1 MGCVGRSA
9 VPDDFPDGDVCSSFL
24 NDGLRLSRKLRASP
38 LSPLPRLGRK
48 CNIEGRALY
57 YRGKA
62 LNWLKDDRTE
72 CWSVMT
78 DVRVRDYI
86 ELVRDAYRTRGGI
99 EGQRDA
105 LKTTTAK
112 RIRDRMVS
120 DIRHGAI
127 LPPVVIGAV
136 VDDDRF
142 NAFPLGEALSL
153 KDVIPESA
161 VQSLAI
167 IDGMQRTTAI
177 IEALEGHDGV
187 LDRNIRVEF
196 WLTKSV
202 RAMVY
207 RMLVLNTGQ
216 VPWSLSR
223 QLAVVYAPLIDEIR
237 ENVAELDRVF
247 GPDKPGRRVGPA
259 QYASDSLVELYL
271 AFSLRKTTVD
281 TKEALSEE
289 FSRLDFVE
297 NLSRR
302 DFQTQFYTCLSV
314 MVELDKAFSR
324 FDPNVGNVE
333 RYVRGKNVFD
343 SQPARIGFM
352 TAVAQHALGRPG
364 MDRAEEQAAERVT
377 KIARQASG
385 LADRL
390 NASAPENVADFL
402 ALGVL
407 RERLDVRSGQ
417 VGRFERNVFFEAFKV
432 LIDEGFDVA
441 NMEPC
446 WRAH

>member
-1 MGCVGRSA
+1 L
-9 VPDDFPDGDVCSSFL
+9 D
-24 NDGLRLSRKLRASP
+24 
-38 LSPLPRLGRK
+38 
-48 CNIEGRALY
+48 
-57 YRGKA
+57 
-62 LNWLKDDRTE
+62 WLKDDRTE

-78 DVRVRDYI
+78 DLRVRDYI
-86 ELVRDAYRTRGGI
+86 ELVREAYRNRGGI

-120 DIRHGAI
+120 DIRNGAI

-136 VDDDRF
+136 VDQARF
-142 NAFPLGEALSL
+142 DSFPLEGKLGPREILPG
-153 KDVIPESA
+153 DTI
-161 VQSLAI
+161 QSLAI

-177 IEALEGHDGV
+177 FEALDGNESV
-187 LDRNIRVEF
+187 LDRALRVEF

-216 VPWSLSR
+216 VPWSLAR
-223 QLAVVYAPLIDEIR
+223 QLAVVYAPLIEEIR
-237 ENVAELDRVF
+237 ENVPELDRVF

-297 NLSRR
+297 NLSRH
-302 DFQTQFYTCLSV
+302 DFQAQFYSCLSILV
-314 MVELDKAFSR
+314 GLDKAFSR
-324 FDPNVGNVE
+324 FDPGGGSSE
-333 RYVRGKNVFD
+333 RYVRGKNIFD
-343 SQPARIGFM
+343 SQPARIGFV
-352 TAVAQHALGRPG
+352 TACAQHVLGRPG
-364 MDRAEEQAAERVT
+364 NDRPQDKAAER
-377 KIARQASG
+377 IAAIEQQAG
-385 LADRL
+385 HLIDRL
-390 NASAPENVADFL
+390 NNASPEDVGQFL

-407 RERLDVRSGQ
+407 RERLDVRPGQ
-417 VGRFERNVFFEAFKV
+417 VGRFERSVFFEAFKV
-432 LIDEGFDVA
+432 LIEDGFDLA
-441 NMEPC
+441 DMEPC

>member
-1 MGCVGRSA
+1 MQNAKCR
-9 VPDDFPDGDVCSSFL
+9 
-24 NDGLRLSRKLRASP
+24 NDWGM
-38 LSPLPRLGRK
+38 
-48 CNIEGRALY
+48 
-57 YRGKA
+57 A
-62 LNWLKDDRTE
+62 LNWLRDDRTE

-78 DVRVRDYI
+78 DVRVGDYI
-86 ELVRDAYRTRGGI
+86 ELVREAYRARGGL
-99 EGQRDA
+99 EGQRDT

-112 RIRDRMVS
+112 RIRDRMVN

-136 VDDDRF
+136 VDDERF
-142 NAFPLGEALSL
+142 GTFPLAGNSSLS
-153 KDVIPESA
+153 DIMPAGSVE
-161 VQSLAI
+161 SLAI

-177 IEALEGHDGV
+177 IEALEGHEAV
-187 LDRNIRVEF
+187 LDRHLRVEF

-237 ENVAELDRVF
+237 ENVPELDRVF

-302 DFQTQFYTCLSV
+302 NFQTQFYTCLSV
-314 MVELDKAFSR
+314 MVSLDKAFSR
-324 FDPNVGNVE
+324 FDPEVGNTE
-333 RYVRGKNVFD
+333 RYVRGKSVFD

-352 TAVAQHALGRPG
+352 TAAAQYALGRAG
-364 MDRAEEQAAERVT
+364 MDRTEEQAAERVAKIEREASDLTT
-377 KIARQASG
+377 KLDASTTG
-385 LADRL
+385 
-390 NASAPENVADFL
+390 SVGDFL

-417 VGRFERNVFFEAFKV
+417 VGRFERSVFFEAFKV
-432 LIDEGFDVA
+432 LIDEGFSVA

>member
-1 MGCVGRSA
+1 
-9 VPDDFPDGDVCSSFL
+9 
-24 NDGLRLSRKLRASP
+24 
-38 LSPLPRLGRK
+38 
-48 CNIEGRALY
+48 
-57 YRGKA
+57 
-62 LNWLKDDRTE
+62 
-72 CWSVMT
+72 MT
-78 DVRVRDYI
+78 DICVRDYI
-86 ELVRDAYRTRGGI
+86 ELVREAYLNRGGI
-99 EGQRDA
+99 EGQRDT

-112 RIRDRMVS
+112 RIRDRMIS

-136 VDDDRF
+136 IENERF
-142 NAFPLGEALSL
+142 QSFPLTSESGL
-153 KDVIPESA
+153 KDLIPDGA

-177 IEALEGHDGV
+177 IEALDGHEAI
-187 LDRNIRVEF
+187 LDRTLRVEF

-223 QLAVVYAPLIDEIR
+223 QLAVVYAPLIEEIR
-237 ENVAELDRVF
+237 ENVPELDRVF

-302 DFQTQFYTCLSV
+302 DFQAQFYTCLSV
-314 MVELDKAFSR
+314 MVGLDKAFSR
-324 FDPNVGNVE
+324 FDPNVGSNE

-343 SQPARIGFM
+343 SQPARIGFV
-352 TAVAQHALGRPG
+352 TAIAQHALGRPG
-364 MDRAEEQAAERVT
+364 MDRAEDQAAERVA
-377 KIARQASG
+377 KIARQAGELANRLSG
-385 LADRL
+385 C
-390 NASAPENVADFL
+390 SPSEVADFL
-402 ALGVL
+402 SLGVL

-417 VGRFERNVFFEAFKV
+417 VGRFERSVFFEAFKV
-432 LIDEGFDVA
+432 LIEEGFDVT

>member
-1 MGCVGRSA
+1 
-9 VPDDFPDGDVCSSFL
+9 
-24 NDGLRLSRKLRASP
+24 
-38 LSPLPRLGRK
+38 
-48 CNIEGRALY
+48 
-57 YRGKA
+57 
-62 LNWLKDDRTE
+62 
-72 CWSVMT
+72 MT
-78 DVRVRDYI
+78 DLRVRDYI
-86 ELVRDAYRTRGGI
+86 ELVREAYRNRGGI

-112 RIRDRMVS
+112 RIRERMVS

-136 VDDDRF
+136 VDAERF
-142 NAFPLGEALSL
+142 GSFPLEGELGPREIL
-153 KDVIPESA
+153 PGEA

-177 IEALEGHDGV
+177 IEALNGHEAV
-187 LDRNIRVEF
+187 LDRTLRVEL

-223 QLAVVYAPLIDEIR
+223 QLSVVYAPLIDEIR
-237 ENVAELDRVF
+237 ENVKELERVF

-297 NLSRR
+297 NLSRH
-302 DFQTQFYTCLSV
+302 DFQNQFYTCLRV
-314 MVELDKAFSR
+314 MVGLDRAFSR
-324 FDPNVGNVE
+324 FDPGGGSSE

-343 SQPARIGFM
+343 SQPARIGFV
-352 TAVAQHALGRPG
+352 TAVAQNVLGRPG
-364 MDRAEEQAAERVT
+364 MDRPEGEAAERIA
-377 KIARQASG
+377 KIDQQSTH
-385 LADRL
+385 LTDRL
-390 NASAPENVADFL
+390 TNASPEDVARFL

-407 RERLDVRSGQ
+407 RERLDVRTGQ
-417 VGRFERNVFFEAFKV
+417 VGRFERSVFFEAFKV
-432 LIDEGFDVA
+432 LIDEGFDLA
-441 NMEPC
+441 DMEPC

>member
-1 MGCVGRSA
+1 M
-9 VPDDFPDGDVCSSFL
+9 D
-24 NDGLRLSRKLRASP
+24 
-38 LSPLPRLGRK
+38 
-48 CNIEGRALY
+48 
-57 YRGKA
+57 
-62 LNWLKDDRTE
+62 WLKDDRTE

-78 DVRVRDYI
+78 NVPVRDYI
-86 ELVRDAYRTRGGI
+86 ELVSEAYRSRGGI
-99 EGQRDA
+99 EGQREA

-136 VDDDRF
+136 VGDERF
-142 NAFPLGEALSL
+142 DSFPLVGTLGLREIIP
-153 KDVIPESA
+153 KDA
-161 VQSLAI
+161 FQSLAI

-177 IEALEGHDGV
+177 LEAIEGQPAV
-187 LDRNIRVEF
+187 LDRTLRVEF
-196 WLTKSV
+196 WLTKTV

-223 QLAVVYAPLIDEIR
+223 QLAVVYAPLIEEIR
-237 ENVAELDRVF
+237 ENVPELDRVF

-259 QYASDSLVELYL
+259 QYGSDALVELYL

-302 DFQTQFYTCLSV
+302 DFQLQFYTCLSV
-314 MVELDKAFSR
+314 MVGLDNAFSR
-324 FDPNVGNVE
+324 FDPDVGSAE

-343 SQPARIGFM
+343 SQPARIGFV
-352 TAVAQHALGRPG
+352 TAVAQYALGRPG
-364 MDRAEEQAAERVT
+364 MDRPEVKAAERVA
-377 KIARQASG
+377 KIASQAE
-385 LADRL
+385 LLIARL
-390 NASAPENVADFL
+390 DALAPENVAEFL

-417 VGRFERNVFFEAFKV
+417 VGRFERSVFFEAFKV
-432 LIDEGFDVA
+432 LIDEGFELKDL
-441 NMEPC
+441 EPC
-446 WRAH
+446 WRAL

>member
-1 MGCVGRSA
+1 
-9 VPDDFPDGDVCSSFL
+9 
-24 NDGLRLSRKLRASP
+24 
-38 LSPLPRLGRK
+38 
-48 CNIEGRALY
+48 
-57 YRGKA
+57 
-62 LNWLKDDRTE
+62 
-72 CWSVMT
+72 MT
-78 DVRVRDYI
+78 DLRIHDYI
-86 ELVRDAYRTRGGI
+86 ELVREAYRSRGGI

-105 LKTTTAK
+105 LRTTTAK

-136 VDDDRF
+136 VDEEKF
-142 NAFPLGEALSL
+142 ASFPLNGELGPHDIISN
-153 KDVIPESA
+153 ESI
-161 VQSLAI
+161 QSLAI

-177 IEALEGHDGV
+177 MEALDGHETV
-187 LDRNIRVEF
+187 LERRLRVEF

-237 ENVAELDRVF
+237 ENVPELERVF

-297 NLSRR
+297 NLSRG
-302 DFQTQFYTCLSV
+302 DFQGQFYTCLSV
-314 MVELDKAFSR
+314 MVGLDKAFSR
-324 FDPNVGNVE
+324 FDPGGAPSE
-333 RYVRGKNVFD
+333 RYIRGKNIFD
-343 SQPARIGFM
+343 SQPARIGFV
-352 TAVAQHALGRPG
+352 TAVAQHVLGRPG
-364 MDRAEEQAAERVT
+364 MDRPE
-377 KIARQASG
+377 
-385 LADRL
+385 
-390 NASAPENVADFL
+390 ASAAQRTDAIQGRAQELIERLGEMSSEAVGQFL
-402 ALGVL
+402 ELGVL

-417 VGRFERNVFFEAFKV
+417 VGRFERSVFFEAFKV
-432 LIDEGFDVA
+432 LIEEGFDLPT
-441 NMEPC
+441 MEPC

>member
-1 MGCVGRSA
+1 
-9 VPDDFPDGDVCSSFL
+9 
-24 NDGLRLSRKLRASP
+24 
-38 LSPLPRLGRK
+38 
-48 CNIEGRALY
+48 
-57 YRGKA
+57 
-62 LNWLKDDRTE
+62 
-72 CWSVMT
+72 MT
-78 DVRVRDYI
+78 DIHIRDYI
-86 ELVRDAYRTRGGI
+86 ELVRDAYRSRGGI

-127 LPPVVIGAV
+127 LPPVVVGAV
-136 VDDDRF
+136 VDAERF
-142 NAFPLGEALSL
+142 SSFPLEGELGPREI
-153 KDVIPESA
+153 IPA
-161 VQSLAI
+161 DAIQSLAI

-177 IEALEGHDGV
+177 LEAIDGHDAV
-187 LDRNIRVEF
+187 LDRTLRVEF

-237 ENVAELDRVF
+237 ENVPELERVF

-271 AFSLRKTTVD
+271 AFSLRKTNVD

-297 NLSRR
+297 NLSRH
-302 DFQTQFYTCLSV
+302 DFQNQFYTCLSV
-314 MVELDKAFSR
+314 LVGLDKAFSR
-324 FDPNVGNVE
+324 FDAGGGTTE
-333 RYVRGKNVFD
+333 RYVRGKSIFD
-343 SQPARIGFM
+343 SQPARIGFA
-352 TAVAQHALGRPG
+352 TAVAQYVLGRPG
-364 MDRAEEQAAERVT
+364 MDRPQDEAAQR
-377 KIARQASG
+377 IARVDAQANA
-385 LADRL
+385 LIKRL
-390 NASAPENVADFL
+390 SDAPPEDVGRFL

-407 RERLDVRSGQ
+407 RERLNVRTGQ
-417 VGRFERNVFFEAFKV
+417 VGRFERSVFSEAFKV
-432 LIDEGFDVA
+432 LIEEGFDLPD
-441 NMEPC
+441 MEPC

>member
-1 MGCVGRSA
+1 M
-9 VPDDFPDGDVCSSFL
+9 
-24 NDGLRLSRKLRASP
+24 
-38 LSPLPRLGRK
+38 
-48 CNIEGRALY
+48 
-57 YRGKA
+57 A

-78 DVRVRDYI
+78 EVRVRDYI
-86 ELVRDAYRTRGGI
+86 ELVREAYRARGGI

-112 RIRDRMVS
+112 RIRDRMVN
-120 DIRHGAI
+120 DIRRGAI

-136 VDDDRF
+136 VDDQRF
-142 NAFPLGEALSL
+142 AAFPLPGGSSFGDIVPADSVE
-153 KDVIPESA
+153 
-161 VQSLAI
+161 SLAI

-177 IEALEGHDGV
+177 LEALEGHEEV
-187 LDRNIRVEF
+187 QDRHLRVEF

-223 QLAVVYAPLIDEIR
+223 QLAVVYAPLINEIR
-237 ENVAELDRVF
+237 ENVPELDRVF

-259 QYASDSLVELYL
+259 QYASDALVELYL

-281 TKEALSEE
+281 TREALSEE

-297 NLSRR
+297 NLSRP
-302 DFQTQFYTCLSV
+302 DFQTQFYTSLSI
-314 MVELDKAFSR
+314 MVGLDRAFSR
-324 FDPNVGNVE
+324 FDPEVGNAE
-333 RYVRGKNVFD
+333 RYARGRSVFD
-343 SQPARIGFM
+343 SQPARIGFI
-352 TAVAQHALGRPG
+352 TAAAQYALGRAG
-364 MDRAEEQAAERVT
+364 MDRTEVQAAERVAT
-377 KIARQASG
+377 MERQANT
-385 LADRL
+385 LMERL
-390 NASAPENVADFL
+390 NGSSAEHVGDFL

-407 RERLDVRSGQ
+407 RERLDVRTGQ
-417 VGRFERNVFFEAFKV
+417 VGRFERSVFFEAFKV
-432 LIDEGFDVA
+432 LIDEGFNVA

>member
-1 MGCVGRSA
+1 MTT
-9 VPDDFPDGDVCSSFL
+9 F
-24 NDGLRLSRKLRASP
+24 
-38 LSPLPRLGRK
+38 
-48 CNIEGRALY
+48 
-57 YRGKA
+57 
-62 LNWLKDDRTE
+62 
-72 CWSVMT
+72 SV
-78 DVRVRDYI
+78 REYI
-86 ELVRDAYRTRGGI
+86 ELVREAYHSRGGI
-99 EGQRDA
+99 EGQREA

-120 DIRHGAI
+120 DIQHGAI

-136 VDDDRF
+136 VGDELF
-142 NAFPLGEALSL
+142 SSFPLER
-153 KDVIPESA
+153 VIRPREIIPNESI
-161 VQSLAI
+161 QSLAI

-177 IEALEGHDGV
+177 LEAVEGKAEL
-187 LDRNIRVEF
+187 LDRNLRVEF

-237 ENVAELDRVF
+237 TNVSELDRVF

-259 QYASDSLVELYL
+259 QYGSDSLVELYL

-297 NLSRR
+297 NLSRQN
-302 DFQTQFYTCLSV
+302 FQAQFYTCLSV
-314 MVELDKAFSR
+314 LVRLDKAFSR
-324 FDPNVGNVE
+324 HDPDVGSAE
-333 RYVRGKNVFD
+333 RYVKGKNIFD
-343 SQPARIGFM
+343 SQPARIGFV
-352 TAVAQHALGRPG
+352 TAVAQHTLGRPG
-364 MDRAEEQAAERVT
+364 MDRSENQAAERIE
-377 KIARQASG
+377 KIAKQADI

-390 NASAPENVADFL
+390 ERSPPEAVAEFL

-407 RERLDVRSGQ
+407 RERLDVRTGQ
-417 VGRFERNVFFEAFKV
+417 VGRFERSVFFEAFKV
-432 LIDEGFDVA
+432 LIDEEFELP

-446 WRAH
+446 WRAL

>member
-1 MGCVGRSA
+1 
-9 VPDDFPDGDVCSSFL
+9 
-24 NDGLRLSRKLRASP
+24 
-38 LSPLPRLGRK
+38 
-48 CNIEGRALY
+48 
-57 YRGKA
+57 
-62 LNWLKDDRTE
+62 
-72 CWSVMT
+72 MT
-78 DVRVRDYI
+78 DMRVRDYI
-86 ELVRDAYRTRGGI
+86 ELIREAYRARGGI

-136 VDDDRF
+136 VDDQRF
-142 NAFPLGEALSL
+142 GSFPVAGEQSAR
-153 KDVIPESA
+153 DIIPDGT
-161 VQSLAI
+161 VPSLAI

-177 IEALEGHDGV
+177 IEALEGHDAV
-187 LDRNIRVEF
+187 LDRSLRVEF

-216 VPWSLSR
+216 VPWSLAR
-223 QLAVVYAPLIDEIR
+223 QLAVVYAPLVDEIR
-237 ENVAELDRVF
+237 ENVPELDRVF

-259 QYASDSLVELYL
+259 QYAADTLVELYL

-302 DFQTQFYTCLSV
+302 DFQAQFYSCLSI
-314 MVELDKAFSR
+314 MVSLDKAFSR
-324 FDPNVGNVE
+324 FDPATGATE
-333 RYVRGKNVFD
+333 RYARGKNVFD
-343 SQPARIGFM
+343 SQPARIGFV

-364 MDRAEEQAAERVT
+364 MDRPEDQVADRVA
-377 KIARQASG
+377 KIARQAGS
-385 LADRL
+385 LTERL
-390 NASAPENVADFL
+390 NSVEPEKVGEFL

-417 VGRFERNVFFEAFKV
+417 VGRFERSVFFEAFKV

>member
-1 MGCVGRSA
+1 
-9 VPDDFPDGDVCSSFL
+9 
-24 NDGLRLSRKLRASP
+24 
-38 LSPLPRLGRK
+38 
-48 CNIEGRALY
+48 
-57 YRGKA
+57 
-62 LNWLKDDRTE
+62 
-72 CWSVMT
+72 MT
-78 DVRVRDYI
+78 DLRIRDYI
-86 ELVRDAYRTRGGI
+86 ELVREAYRNRGGI

-120 DIRHGAI
+120 DIRNGAI

-136 VDDDRF
+136 VDQGRF
-142 NAFPLGEALSL
+142 DSFPLDGKLGPREILPG
-153 KDVIPESA
+153 DTI
-161 VQSLAI
+161 QSLAI

-177 IEALEGHDGV
+177 LEALEGHESV
-187 LDRNIRVEF
+187 LDRTLRVEF

-216 VPWSLSR
+216 VPWSLAR

-237 ENVAELDRVF
+237 ENVPELDRVF

-297 NLSRR
+297 NLSRH
-302 DFQTQFYTCLSV
+302 DFQAQFYTCLSI
-314 MVELDKAFSR
+314 MVGLDTAFSR
-324 FDPNVGNVE
+324 FDPGGGSSE
-333 RYVRGKNVFD
+333 RYIRGKNIFD
-343 SQPARIGFM
+343 SQPARIGFV
-352 TAVAQHALGRPG
+352 TAMAQHVLGRPG
-364 MDRAEEQAAERVT
+364 MDRSQDQAAERIA
-377 KIARQASG
+377 KIKEQAAH
-385 LADRL
+385 LIEKL
-390 NASAPENVADFL
+390 NDASPEDVGGFL

-407 RERLDVRSGQ
+407 RERLDVRAGQ
-417 VGRFERNVFFEAFKV
+417 VGRFERSVFFEAFKV
-432 LIDEGFDVA
+432 LIDEGFDLPD
-441 NMEPC
+441 MEPC

>member
-1 MGCVGRSA
+1 M
-9 VPDDFPDGDVCSSFL
+9 
-24 NDGLRLSRKLRASP
+24 
-38 LSPLPRLGRK
+38 
-48 CNIEGRALY
+48 
-57 YRGKA
+57 
-62 LNWLKDDRTE
+62 NWLKDDRTE

-86 ELVRDAYRTRGGI
+86 ELIREAYRARGGI

-136 VDDDRF
+136 VDNQRF
-142 NAFPLGEALSL
+142 NSFPMSGELGPR
-153 KDVIPESA
+153 DIIPDGA
-161 VQSLAI
+161 VPSLAI

-177 IEALEGHDGV
+177 IEALEGHEAV
-187 LDRNIRVEF
+187 FDRSLRVEF

-216 VPWSLSR
+216 VPWSLAR

-237 ENVAELDRVF
+237 ENVPELDRVF

-259 QYASDSLVELYL
+259 QYASDTLVELYL

-302 DFQTQFYTCLSV
+302 DFQAQFYSCLSI
-314 MVELDKAFSR
+314 MVGLDKAFSR
-324 FDPNVGNVE
+324 FDPALGAIE
-333 RYVRGKNVFD
+333 RYARGKNVFD
-343 SQPARIGFM
+343 SQPARIGFV
-352 TAVAQHALGRPG
+352 TAVAQYALGRPG
-364 MDRAEEQAAERVT
+364 MDRTEQQVAERVDRV
-377 KIARQASG
+377 ARQASD
-385 LADRL
+385 LTDRL
-390 NASAPENVADFL
+390 NVVSTEKVGEFL

-417 VGRFERNVFFEAFKV
+417 VGRFERSVFFEAFKV

>member
-1 MGCVGRSA
+1 
-9 VPDDFPDGDVCSSFL
+9 
-24 NDGLRLSRKLRASP
+24 
-38 LSPLPRLGRK
+38 
-48 CNIEGRALY
+48 
-57 YRGKA
+57 
-62 LNWLKDDRTE
+62 
-72 CWSVMT
+72 MT
-78 DVRVRDYI
+78 DLRVRDYV
-86 ELVRDAYRTRGGI
+86 ELVREAYRNRGSI

-136 VDDDRF
+136 VETGRF
-142 NAFPLGEALSL
+142 DSFPLEGELEPREILSG
-153 KDVIPESA
+153 ES

-177 IEALEGHDGV
+177 IEAIDGHEAV
-187 LDRNIRVEF
+187 LDRTLRVEF
-196 WLTKSV
+196 WLTKTV

-237 ENVAELDRVF
+237 ENVPELERVF

-297 NLSRR
+297 NLSRH
-302 DFQTQFYTCLSV
+302 DFQTQFYTCLRV
-314 MVELDKAFSR
+314 MVGLDKTFSR
-324 FDPNVGNVE
+324 FDPGGGSSE
-333 RYVRGKNVFD
+333 RYVRGKNIFD
-343 SQPARIGFM
+343 SQPARIGFV
-352 TAVAQHALGRPG
+352 TAVAQNVLGRPG
-364 MDRAEEQAAERVT
+364 MDRPQGEAAERIA
-377 KIARQASG
+377 KIDQQAT
-385 LADRL
+385 LLIDRL
-390 NASAPENVADFL
+390 NDASPEDVARFL
-402 ALGVL
+402 TLGVL
-407 RERLDVRSGQ
+407 RERLDVRTGQ
-417 VGRFERNVFFEAFKV
+417 VGRFERSVFFEAFKV
-432 LIDEGFDVA
+432 LIDEGFDLA
-441 NMEPC
+441 DMEPC